1 MYIVNKEIKVYI
13 LRYGYYYEHDN
24 IFGVYTSRD
33 KANKAIKKHTSS
45 EDYLLYNYKESN
57 NGYITI
63 LESVL
68 I

>member
-1 MYIVNKEIKVYI
+1 MSKKTKVYI
-13 LRYGYYYEHDN
+13 IRYGYYYEHDN
-24 IFGVYTSRD
+24 IFGVYTSRY
-33 KANKAIKKHTSS
+33 KANKAIKKHTSG
-45 EDYLLYNYKESN
+45 EDYLLYSYKESN

>member
-1 MYIVNKEIKVYI
+1 MSKETKVYI
-13 LRYGYYYEHDN
+13 IRYGYYYEHDN
-24 IFGVYTSRD
+24 IFGVYTSRY

-45 EDYLLYNYKESN
+45 EDYLLYNHNISS